1 MMRRVFALFAFWLV
15 CSCVAQAQAQVR
27 AWLDRNPVAQGEA
40 VALNIEADEAA
51 AQPDLSP
58 LRADFDIVDQSSS
71 RQMQWANGAFS
82 TKTLH
87 AVSLVPKR
95 SGRLQIPALRV
106 GARTTPP
113 LSVTVRAAATG
124 ADEAANT
131 NADIFIETEVD
142 EPNPYVQQAVGV
154 TLRLY
159 HAMNLTGQLD
169 LDAPDGASLQR
180 VGNDAQ
186 SVQTRNGRTY
196 NVFERRYLLLPERS
210 GALTLPAPRFAG
222 NRVGG
227 WMDDFFGGGGQAL
240 RARGTPRTLQ
250 VRAQP
255 ASAPQPW
262 LPLRSLQLRY
272 VTAPQQARAGEAAT
286 LIVEAIAVG
295 AGRAQMPELPPPSVP
310 GAQVF
315 AEPAQYEETFR
326 DGVPQVTVT
335 RRYSIVPGGS
345 GNLRIAG
352 LRIAWWDVRAGVAKT
367 ATLPD
372 LQLQV
377 APGTGGFAGRQL
389 PSAPAA
395 AAENVTAAED
405 ASTQV
410 PAHIWPWLAAGFAVL
425 WLLTLIWAVWRR
437 HEAIAPVSPAGGARI
452 AAPSSTYTLADLKKA
467 LDSGTLDEVG
477 DILRAMATPPAADYD
492 ALLDRLDDESQHNAI
507 EALRRARWADGDGA
521 AARSL
526 LRAAFKLGPAW
537 KAAIASEKEILPP
550 LYPR

>member
-1 MMRRVFALFAFWLV
+1 MMRRVFALLALWLA
-15 CSCVAQAQAQVR
+15 CACVSQAQVR

-40 VALNIEADEAA
+40 VALNIETDEVA
-51 AQPDLSP
+51 AQPDLSL

-71 RQMQWANGAFS
+71 RQMQWVNGAFS

-95 SGRLQIPALRV
+95 SGRLQIPALRI
-106 GARTTPP
+106 GAQATPP
-113 LSVTVRAAATG
+113 LSVTVRAAAVG
-124 ADEAANT
+124 AGDPADT

-180 VGNDAQ
+180 IGNDAQ
-186 SVQTRNGRTY
+186 SVQTRNGRSY

-227 WMDDFFGGGGQAL
+227 WMDDFFGSGGQAL

-255 ASAPQPW
+255 ANAPQPW

-272 VTAPQQARAGEAAT
+272 VAAPQQARAGEAAT
-286 LIVEAIAVG
+286 LTVEATAIG
-295 AGRAQMPELPPPSVP
+295 AARAQMPELPSPSVP

-315 AEPAQYEETFR
+315 AEPVQYEETFR

-345 GNLRIAG
+345 GSLRIAG
-352 LRIAWWDVRAGVAKT
+352 PRMAWWDVRAGAAKT
-367 ATLPD
+367 AALAD

-389 PSAPAA
+389 PSTPAA
-395 AAENVTAAED
+395 ATANVTATAD
-405 ASTQV
+405 AATQV
-410 PAHIWPWLAAGFAVL
+410 PAHVWPWLAAGFAVL
-425 WLLTLIWAVWRR
+425 WLLTLIWAVGRR
-437 HEAIAPVSPAGGARI
+437 HDTAAPAPPAGGGRI
-452 AAPSSTYTLADLKKA
+452 AAPTSAHTLADLKKA

-477 DILRAMATPPAADYD
+477 DTLRAMATPPAADYD
-492 ALLDRLDDESQHNAI
+492 ALLDRLDDAGQRNAI

-526 LRAAFKLGPAW
+526 LRTAFKRGPAW
-537 KAAIASEKEILPP
+537 KAATASGKEILPP